1 MISKRTRRGRTS
13 VETLS
18 QGSFVASKGINETAS
33 VLSPDTVGYMKNF
46 DIAKDGTLVLR
57 NALEV
62 GFTIPNFGN
71 KPPILVIPVTHS
83 IKLAF
88 YAFSE
93 TSGTASV
100 YIAAFDS
107 ETSTQP
113 PIKLKWVNWETGVDE
128 IRTLEEYPLDNE
140 SYVCVRVP
148 FLQNTDFHYVNT
160 VTNVIL
166 YNAVI
171 DYTSTVFID
180 PATQK
185 NLLVNTGLYKSGSN
199 TVSTI
204 TRALQLLYKN
214 GELTVIVVTPEIP
227 ELVFND
233 TGIPADF
240 NYALDNPYTL
250 TDRYNQTL
258 AQVKGMLLYLPIAQA
273 DPYKASQTWG
283 SGQEIS
289 SELYGTDLA
298 LKPVADS
305 ASLASGIAQA
315 YTNYS
320 DFAQNVERWEP
331 VGVPNMF
338 GVSVAFKYSIG
349 APAANIRKYALRA
362 GLCSFKFDPY
372 IIEYVLD
379 VPRDSVLSFDAT
391 SYKYRWNPATFN
403 ELYYTK
409 SSNWKASEN
418 TVEWSDMG
426 SVQEFFAYV
435 ETRFPRAL
443 SDAFDKAYFQEYVT
457 NTLGDNITVTSPK
470 GSFDILGINTIG
482 DSHYANTTDV
492 FTAVLGQMLG
502 MQYPDKSTTYTES
515 HLHNGETSVWNCVRH
530 NVSYVYND
538 GNYTYVARATE
549 DIRTSPDSG
558 SVFREVSH
566 IAIFKM
572 QRVYSLDITF
582 SKLLLQGYPEIPE
595 QRTRFASNAVQTGGN
610 LWLP

>member
-62 GFTIPNFGN
+62 GFTIPNFGD
-71 KPPILVIPVTHS
+71 KPPILVIPVTNTV
-83 IKLAF
+83 KLAF

-93 TSGTASV
+93 ASGTASV
-100 YIAAFDS
+100 YIAAFNS
-107 ETSTQP
+107 ETSVQP
-113 PIKLKWVNWETGVDE
+113 PIKLKWINWETGVDE
-128 IRTLEEYPLDNE
+128 IRTLEEYPLDDE
-140 SYVCVRVP
+140 TYVCVRVP

-166 YNAVI
+166 YNAII
-171 DYTSTVFID
+171 DYASTVFVD

-214 GELTVIVVTPEIP
+214 DEMTVIVVTPEIP
-227 ELVFND
+227 ELVFKD

-250 TDRYNQTL
+250 TDKYNQTL
-258 AQVKGMLLYLPIAQA
+258 AQVKGMLIYLPIAQA

-283 SGQEIS
+283 SGQELS
-289 SELYGTDLA
+289 PELYGTDLA
-298 LKPVADS
+298 LKPVTYS
-305 ASLASGIAQA
+305 ANLALGIAQA
-315 YTNYS
+315 YSNYS
-320 DFAQNVERWEP
+320 DYARNVESWKSGGIPDRFATNISFRHTSTP
-331 VGVPNMF
+331 VVD
-338 GVSVAFKYSIG
+338 V
-349 APAANIRKYALRA
+349 RKYALRA

-372 IIEYVLD
+372 VIDYVLD
-379 VPRDSVLSFDAT
+379 VPTDDVLSFDTA
-391 SYKYRWNPATFN
+391 SSKYRWNPARFD

-409 SSNWKASEN
+409 SASWKSSEN
-418 TVEWSDMG
+418 TVEWFDADFMYPSNIRVTT
-426 SVQEFFAYV
+426 S
-435 ETRFPRAL
+435 FPRTL
-443 SDAFDKAYFQEYVT
+443 SDASDKVYFQKAVT
-457 NTLGDNITVTSPK
+457 NTLGDDITVVAPK
-470 GSFDILGINTIG
+470 GTFDILGVSTFG
-482 DSHYANTTDV
+482 ESHYAILNDV
-492 FTAVLGQMLG
+492 FSTVLGQMLG
-502 MQYPDKSTTYTES
+502 MLYPDNSTAYTES
-515 HLHNGETSVWNCVRH
+515 YLHDDETSVWNCVRH

-538 GNYTYVARATE
+538 GAYSYVARATE

-558 SVFREVSH
+558 GVWREVSH

-572 QRVYSLDITF
+572 QRVYNLDVTF

-595 QRTRFASNAVQTGGN
+595 QCTHFSSNAVQTGGN

>member
-1 MISKRTRRGRTS
+1 MISKRARRGRTS

-71 KPPILVIPVTHS
+71 KPPILVIPVTHN
-83 IKLAF
+83 IKLVF

-93 TSGTASV
+93 TSGTSSV

-128 IRTLEEYPLDNE
+128 IRTLEEYPLDDE
-140 SYVCVRVP
+140 AYVCVRMP

-227 ELVFND
+227 KLVFND

-250 TDRYNQTL
+250 TDKYNQTL

-273 DPYKASQTWG
+273 DPYVPSSVWGDAQT
-283 SGQEIS
+283 
-289 SELYGTDLA
+289 LD
-298 LKPVADS
+298 PVS
-305 ASLASGIAQA
+305 ASNTSAISYGNLPTASAVATA
-315 YTNYS
+315 YDNYS
-320 DFAQNVERWEP
+320 QAAVKTSFNLSTD
-331 VGVPNMF
+331 VGN
-338 GVSVAFKYSIG
+338 AI
-349 APAANIRKYALRA
+349 NIRGSLSTDSSTSVTKALRA
-362 GLCSFKFDPY
+362 GVVQCLLAEDIDYCLDALGTG
-372 IIEYVLD
+372 IITW
-379 VPRDSVLSFDAT
+379 DAET
-391 SYKYRWNPATFN
+391 SRYRWNPDTFDALYLPYVMTLRTAQTSDYLKAYSTDAFRVPLSATWFLVRSPLEIEIPTN
-403 ELYYTK
+403 YNYFMQVKPQTLGT
-409 SSNWKASEN
+409 SS
-418 TVEWSDMG
+418 G
-426 SVQEFFAYV
+426 SC
-435 ETRFPRAL
+435 
-443 SDAFDKAYFQEYVT
+443 SDAALDLIGVQKSTDDTFTPIVSGVVSQVLYALLGIPCEAVSDSSFEYNVKN
-457 NTLGDNITVTSPK
+457 NTLGTLTK
-470 GSFDILGINTIG
+470 HT
-482 DSHYANTTDV
+482 
-492 FTAVLGQMLG
+492 
-502 MQYPDKSTTYTES
+502 
-515 HLHNGETSVWNCVRH
+515 LHN
-530 NVSYVYND
+530 VYYLYED
-538 GNYTYVARATE
+538 GNYNYLGLAQE
-549 DIRTSPDSG
+549 DIVQRTSS
-558 SVFREVSH
+558 SVTRSLQKCALFRIPRNASLEV
-566 IAIFKM
+566 I
-572 QRVYSLDITF
+572 F
-582 SKLLLQGYPEIPE
+582 SKLLFQGYPEIPK
-595 QRTRFASNAVQTGGN
+595 QTVRANASKMTYGGN
-610 LWLP
+610 IWLP